1 MVNINPPQVA
11 HASELEAL
19 VPMPR
24 TDRRLRRG
32 TQGHVLLLFQP
43 VIGGVPHYVS
53 NLAEGLIEQGWQ
65 VSVAAPSTTPV
76 LARLSDIARH
86 VIAVDTT
93 VGLSPRD
100 LRVFR
105 QLARLC
111 KRARIDLIHA
121 HSSKAGAIAAVV
133 GRITGVP
140 SVYSPHGWSF
150 QRELSFAAERAYVT
164 AERILARGHAHVIA
178 VADVER
184 ADAERCRV
192 VDPGRLE
199 LVYTGLHDSTL
210 PARARARAEL
220 GLGADEF
227 VIAWVGRIGTQKRS
241 EQLPALAREL
251 REDARLLVLGYDLPE
266 SEIGRELAQRGAVV
280 SSSLAPET
288 VYAAS
293 DALAVTSRW
302 EGFPLVVLEAM
313 RAGLPVVGY
322 DIGGLREQVEDG
334 ATGYLVDSG
343 DVRALARQLR
353 TLAWDT
359 ERARRM
365 GLAGRRRFR
374 ERFNYAQMISKID
387 LAYQRVLAPRG

>member
-1 MVNINPPQVA
+1 MVNSNPHTAHSAELDLIVPAPRPRPQ
-11 HASELEAL
+11 
-19 VPMPR
+19 
-24 TDRRLRRG
+24 LRRRSP
-32 TQGHVLLLFQP
+32 GHVLLLFQP

-53 NLAEGLIEQGWQ
+53 NLAEGLTEQGWE
-65 VSVAAPSTTPV
+65 VSVAAPSATPV
-76 LARLSDIARH
+76 LDRLSDVARN

-105 QLARLC
+105 ELAGLC

-133 GRITGVP
+133 GRIAGVP

-192 VDPGRLE
+192 VDPERLE
-199 LVYTGLHDSTL
+199 LIYTGIHDSTL
-210 PARARARAEL
+210 PARDRARAEL
-220 GLGADEF
+220 GLDREEF
-227 VIAWVGRIGTQKRS
+227 VIAWVGRVGVQKRS

-251 REDARLLVLGYDLPE
+251 GDDARLLVLGYELPDTDV
-266 SEIGRELAQRGAVV
+266 GRQLEQLGAIV
-280 SSSLAPET
+280 SSSLPPET
-288 VYAAS
+288 VYAAA

-334 ATGYLVDSG
+334 VSGYLVDSG

-353 TLAWDT
+353 TLAWDA

-374 ERFNYAQMISKID
+374 ERFNYGQMISKID
-387 LAYQRVLAPRG
+387 SAYQRVLAPRD